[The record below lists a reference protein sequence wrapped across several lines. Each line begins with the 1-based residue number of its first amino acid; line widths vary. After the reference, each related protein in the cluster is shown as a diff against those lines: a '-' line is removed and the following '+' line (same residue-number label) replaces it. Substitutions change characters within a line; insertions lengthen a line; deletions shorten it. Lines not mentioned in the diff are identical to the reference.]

1 MKMNIFKSLL
11 RAAGFLLIPA
21 CITMSSC
28 SEDIDESDLYTFTG
42 ETIEDFISNNSE
54 QFSSFNYILTRSG
67 YDRILSTYGS
77 GSKEYYTCFVPD
89 NAAVAEYIDSLYN
102 DKESKIEHN
111 GMTENSLEGLSDSL
125 CMDITLFHVLG
136 TKKLTTDMNSSGLR
150 TLLGRMITTDTKLV
164 DGKPRMVLN
173 DAAAII
179 DSHDDCVNGVVHVID
194 KVIPRSN
201 KTIVRELQLN
211 TEKFSIFY
219 QALEETGLVEKLDAV
234 DKELTAEKPAPVA
247 EYYIPKECK
256 RGFTIFA
263 ETNEVFA
270 AHGIKTLDDLKRH
283 ANEWYGKAATGDRR
297 TETEGWYDYYR
308 NNKIEVSTGTDYTN
322 EHNTLNMFMRYH
334 ILNYA
339 LSRDALTLD
348 HNILTGYGY
357 PGDAYDYYET
367 MLPKTLMKVW
377 WVKKE
382 NKTYINRYVANN
394 TLTDGV
400 ETIGSAAMHEL
411 IYKGCEVDKSN
422 VISPLDGYIYP
433 IDDIL
438 LYDSQVPMGVLNE
451 RIRIDAVTML
461 GELMS
466 NGFRGMK
473 TDELTVLNGGKT
485 AGRARFPIDYFDN
498 LVVYNGNNTQ
508 IDMNI
513 LAGGPN
519 PSDYLLYRGDSFQ
532 GMGIFDFAIK
542 LPPVPDG
549 VYEIRINLD
558 CMQHG
563 TMLQY
568 YLGQAPAIAAMEALD
583 IPLDMRMNSNF
594 NEPRLIEIGC
604 IDINDQNNNP
614 DAYADRGLESD
625 RVMRSH
631 KYMRGPLSTVKS
643 SAQDMISRFKAY
655 QIRRILDTR
664 TLKQQDYWMRLKTV
678 LDDGNTQRKFQIDY
692 VEFVP
697 VNVAQND
704 RYLEDMY

>member
-11 RAAGFLLIPA
+11 KAAGFLLVPA

-28 SEDIDESDLYTFTG
+28 SEDIDDSDLYTFTG
-42 ETIEDFISNNSE
+42 ETIEDFIANNSE

-102 DKESKIEHN
+102 DKESKFEHN

-136 TKKLTTDMNSSGLR
+136 TKKLTTDMTASGLR
-150 TLLGRMITTDTKLV
+150 TLLGRTITTDTKLV

-201 KTIVRELQLN
+201 KTIVRELQLD
-211 TEKFSIFY
+211 TERFGIFY
-219 QALEETGLVEKLDAV
+219 QALEETGLIEELDAI
-234 DKELTAEKPAPVA
+234 DKELTAERPAA
-247 EYYIPKECK
+247 TDGYYIPTECK

-270 AHGIKTLDDLKRH
+270 AHGIKTLNDLKDS
-283 ANEWYGKAATGDRR
+283 ANVWYGKAATGDRR

-308 NNKIEVSTGTDYTN
+308 NNKIEVSTGNDYTS
-322 EHNTLNMFMRYH
+322 EKNTLNMFMRYH
-334 ILNYA
+334 ILKYA
-339 LSRDALTLD
+339 LSRDALVLD

-357 PGDAYDYYET
+357 VGDAYDYYET
-367 MLPKTLMKVW
+367 MLPKTLMKLW

-394 TLTDGV
+394 TLTDGI
-400 ETIGSAAMHEL
+400 ENMGSAGMHEL
-411 IYKGCEVDKSN
+411 IYQGCEVDKAS

-433 IDDIL
+433 IGDVL
-438 LYDSQVPMGVLNE
+438 LYNSQVPMGVLNE

-473 TDELTVLNGGKT
+473 TDELTVLNGGKS

-513 LAGGPN
+513 LSGGPN
-519 PSDYLLYRGDSFQ
+519 PNDYLLYRGDSFQ

-549 VYEIRINLD
+549 QYEIRINLD

-568 YLGQAPAIAAMEALD
+568 YLGEAPAIASMEALD

-594 NEPRLIEIGC
+594 DEPRLIEIGC
-604 IDINDQNNNP
+604 VDINDSNNNP

-631 KYMRGPLSTVKS
+631 KYMRGPLSIVKS
-643 SAQDMISRFKAY
+643 SSQDYISRFKAY

-678 LDDGNTQRKFQIDY
+678 LDDGNSQRKFQIDY

>member
-11 RAAGFLLIPA
+11 KAAGFLVVPA

-42 ETIEDFISNNSE
+42 ETIEDFIANNSE

-89 NAAVAEYIDSLYN
+89 NEAVAEYIDSLYN
-102 DKESKIEHN
+102 DTESKFEHN

-125 CMDITLFHVLG
+125 CMDITLYHVLG
-136 TKKLTTDMNSSGLR
+136 TKKLTTDMTASGLR
-150 TLLGRMITTDTKLV
+150 TLLGRTITAETKLV

-201 KTIVRELQLN
+201 KTIVRELQLD
-211 TEKFSIFY
+211 TERFGIFY
-219 QALEETGLVEKLDAV
+219 QALEATGLIEELDAI
-234 DKELTAEKPAPVA
+234 DKELTAEKPAPT
-247 EYYIPKECK
+247 EGYYIPTECK

-270 AHGIKTLDDLKRH
+270 AHGIKTLDDLKDS
-283 ANEWYGKAATGDRR
+283 ANVWYGKAAIGDRR
-297 TETEGWYDYYR
+297 TKEGGWYDYYR
-308 NNKIEVSTGTDYTN
+308 NNKIEVSTGNDYTS
-322 EHNTLNMFMRYH
+322 EKNTLNMFVRYH
-334 ILNYA
+334 ILKYA
-339 LSRDALTLD
+339 VSKDALALD

-357 PGDAYDYYET
+357 TGDAYDYYET

-400 ETIGSAAMHEL
+400 ESLGSEAMHEI

-422 VISPLDGYIYP
+422 LISPLDGYVYP
-433 IDDIL
+433 IGDIL
-438 LYDSQVPMGVLNE
+438 LYNYQVPNGVLNE
-451 RIRIDAVTML
+451 RIRIDAITML
-461 GELMS
+461 GELMT

-473 TDELTVLNGGKT
+473 TDELTVLNSGKS
-485 AGRARFPIDYFDN
+485 AGRCRFPIDYFDN
-498 LVVYNGNNTQ
+498 VIVYNGNNTQ

-513 LAGGPN
+513 IAKTGDK
-519 PSDYLLYRGDSFQ
+519 DYTLYRGDSFQ

-549 VYEIRINLD
+549 TYEIRINLD
-558 CMQHG
+558 CMPHG

-568 YLGQAPAIAAMEALD
+568 YLGDAPTIAAMKPLD
-583 IPLDMRMNSNF
+583 IPLDMRIPQDKF
-594 NEPRLIEIGC
+594 DDPRMVEMGNV
-604 IDINDQNNNP
+604 DIQDQNANP
-614 DAYADRGLESD
+614 DAYADRGIESD

-631 KYMRGPLSTVKS
+631 NYMRAPLSIVRTS
-643 SAQDMISRFKAY
+643 DNNIISRFKCH
-655 QIRRILDTR
+655 QIRRILDTQD
-664 TLKQQDYWMRLKTV
+664 LKQQDYWMRLKTV
-678 LDDGNTQRKFQIDY
+678 LDDGNSQRKFQIDY

-697 VNVAQND
+697 VDVAKNS